1 MKKLPEL
8 YWIIS
13 AVITIAGIS
22 VMTAGAAQMNK
33 ESAQKI
39 TVSDLCTAEELQSVM
54 INIDTAD
61 VILQPSADNTV
72 VLEFSDEKRLEY
84 SFKDGVLT
92 VQNKKGIF
100 LSGIHFISFGAVP
113 QKNQIVLSLPEKQYD
128 EFVLSCGTGDMSL
141 SGVNA
146 GMLTAST
153 GTGDITSES
162 CIFSEIDLDSGTG
175 DIDLNQ
181 TEISSVSDI
190 DIGTGDF
197 TAESCT
203 FSGITID
210 DGTGEIKMQNSA
222 LTGNA
227 DINSG
232 TGDVSLTLSGNIQDY
247 QIDCS
252 ECIGDVNIQ
261 NNSLKSMGSVS
272 AQYQMKI
279 DTVGS
284 VDILFTE

>member
-1 MKKLPEL
+1 MKKLPKL

-22 VMTAGAAQMNK
+22 MMTAGAAQVRK
-33 ESAQKI
+33 DSGQKI
-39 TVSDLCTAEELQSVM
+39 TVSDLCTAEEL
-54 INIDTAD
+54 
-61 VILQPSADNTV
+61 NTV
-72 VLEFSDEKRLEY
+72 KVNVGCADITVERSQNHTVSLTLPDDKHFEYTLEQ
-84 SFKDGVLT
+84 GVLT
-92 VQNKKGIF
+92 VQDKKNSF
-100 LSGIHFISFGAVP
+100 LLNLDML
-113 QKNQIVLSLPEKQYD
+113 NQQYQVILSLPEKEYD
-128 EFVLSCGTGDMSL
+128 EFTLSCGTGDMNL

-162 CIFSEIDLDSGTG
+162 CTFTEIDLDSGTG
-175 DIDLNQ
+175 NITLNQ

-203 FSGITID
+203 FSGISID

-222 LTGNA
+222 LPGNA
-227 DINSG
+227 DIDCG
-232 TGDVSLTLSGNIQDY
+232 TGDVSMTLSGNVQDY

-272 AQYQMKI
+272 AQYRMKI
-279 DTVGS
+279 DTVGD

>member
-1 MKKLPEL
+1 MKKLPKL

-22 VMTAGAAQMNK
+22 MMTAGAAQVRK
-33 ESAQKI
+33 DSGQKV
-39 TVSDLCTAEELQSVM
+39 TVSDLCTAEEL
-54 INIDTAD
+54 
-61 VILQPSADNTV
+61 NTV
-72 VLEFSDEKRLEY
+72 KVNVGCADITVERSQNPTVSLTLPDDKHFEYTLEQ
-84 SFKDGVLT
+84 GVLT
-92 VQNKKGIF
+92 VQDKKNSF
-100 LSGIHFISFGAVP
+100 LLNLDML
-113 QKNQIVLSLPEKQYD
+113 NQQYQIILSLPEKEYD
-128 EFVLSCGTGDMSL
+128 EFVLSCGTGDMNL

-146 GMLTAST
+146 GMLTVST
-153 GTGDITSES
+153 GTGDITSKS
-162 CIFSEIDLDSGTG
+162 CTFAEIDLDSGTG
-175 DIDLNQ
+175 NINLNK

-203 FSGITID
+203 FSGISID

-222 LTGNA
+222 LPGNA
-227 DINSG
+227 DIDCG
-232 TGDVSLTLSGNIQDY
+232 TGDVSMTLSGNVQDY

-261 NNSLKSMGSVS
+261 NTAEKSMGSVS

-279 DTVGS
+279 DTVGD